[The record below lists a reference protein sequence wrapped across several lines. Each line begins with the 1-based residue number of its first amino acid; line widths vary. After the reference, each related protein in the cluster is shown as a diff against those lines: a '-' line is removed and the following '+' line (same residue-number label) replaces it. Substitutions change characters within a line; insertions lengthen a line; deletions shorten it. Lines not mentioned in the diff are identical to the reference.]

1 MLTESQKITATD
13 LGFKTN
19 KSKFD
24 AIFQGMTIATEN
36 IWNTIDDAISNVT
49 LSINQLAQN
58 ADNKSRSLQNLYNKD
73 NLFSTVNKLQD
84 DIINNVLQR
93 IISIKDEINKET
105 SGDKNAQYLLDLNS
119 ELVNLESESGNIVKQ
134 MADQMKEWISNG
146 IATKNWETNFMW
158 KLPLDELNKKFQ
170 DIAIKIKLFEMST
183 GILEI
188 SKDSK
193 KEDISTVINNILNM
207 GKFQP
212 SMATGIS
219 ALEDVKATYKI
230 FKDPYEA
237 LYQSQKATLLRQI
250 ENNDKAS
257 NEYSVAFKQLYSLE
271 MEHVIKA
278 QEIVKAANDTR
289 FSKMQYIAFKDI
301 GTSEIAYAKE
311 MLHITQLKT
320 ANIPKDTIE
329 WYDAQVDIIQKQ
341 RDLATKITTIID
353 ATASG
358 IQSSIKDSYDLKNS
372 TLSQRTSYISNLTKL
387 YNKKEAAQLYGNTP
401 GVDYTKVIAD
411 IDKEI
416 EIMKMFN
423 KSSDALRQIDYTKK
437 HLFSSPENIQKDNYA
452 NIDSRMQQAY
462 LDFQNISFSLIS
474 GTNLEITMAA
484 EKAKETWISIV
495 NEGITVIS
503 GMAEQLNSWLK
514 EGAITKADLNIIDWN
529 APLVEINDKFQQI
542 ALQVRKQ
549 EFTGKSFDIFK
560 GFTNDTSIGGLTANN
575 QVSNILNQ
583 LLDLGVSKSGN
594 NLSTGGIAVKGI
606 LDTINSGTD
615 PFQAWY
621 NFSMESIQNK
631 IANAED
637 GSTEYFAAFNELMQ
651 LLTEK
656 TDHAK
661 QAADKAMTGVEELLG
676 KIEETMKLR
685 IAEERKSVRGDAY
698 FIDVGSTRNSEKM
711 LQELLD
717 KVKTGDPK
725 AMQLIEDFK
734 KKMLGISR

>member
-1 MLTESQKITATD
+1 
-13 LGFKTN
+13 
-19 KSKFD
+19 
-24 AIFQGMTIATEN
+24 
-36 IWNTIDDAISNVT
+36 
-49 LSINQLAQN
+49 
-58 ADNKSRSLQNLYNKD
+58 
-73 NLFSTVNKLQD
+73 
-84 DIINNVLQR
+84 
-93 IISIKDEINKET
+93 
-105 SGDKNAQYLLDLNS
+105 
-119 ELVNLESESGNIVKQ
+119 
-134 MADQMKEWISNG
+134 
-146 IATKNWETNFMW
+146 
-158 KLPLDELNKKFQ
+158 
-170 DIAIKIKLFEMST
+170 MST

-188 SKDSK
+188 SKDFK

-212 SMATGIS
+212 SMETGIS

-230 FKDPYEA
+230 FEDPYEA

-257 NEYSVAFKQLYSLE
+257 DEYFAAFKQLYSLE

-358 IQSSIKDSYDLKNS
+358 IQSSIKDSYNLKNS

-462 LDFQNISFSLIS
+462 SDFQNISFSLIN

-560 GFTNDTSIGGLTANN
+560 GLTNDTSIGGLTANN
-575 QVSNILNQ
+575 QASNILNQ
-583 LLDLGVSKSGN
+583 ILDLKVSKSGN

-631 IANAED
+631 IANAEN

-711 LQELLD
+711 LQDLLD